1 MGIPPLASF
10 DIRQHAGRS
19 LKSSVK
25 VCLVYILVD
34 IL

>member
-10 DIRQHAGRS
+10 DIRQHAGYS

-25 VCLVYILVD
+25 VSLIFG
-34 IL
+34 